1 MRCARPCRRPSPSAA
16 CRMRSA
22 TSSGGGPSAV
32 GSRDPPPR
40 RRSLAG
46 LTPPLWDQRRVRYR
60 AARDVAEGRR
70 LVLEAVDAR
79 DGLLASAATP
89 PRFVEVRRFTTLPAR
104 YAAWAAA
111 NGLPRPPPASPLDA
125 PARLAREAPPPHLRI
140 LAPRSGLQLVR
151 DPESPASMTTLALR
165 AIVEP
170 PAEQIVW
177 YVDGAPFQ
185 VV

>member
-1 MRCARPCRRPSPSAA
+1 
-16 CRMRSA
+16 
-22 TSSGGGPSAV
+22 
-32 GSRDPPPR
+32 
-40 RRSLAG
+40 
-46 LTPPLWDQRRVRYR
+46 
-60 AARDVAEGRR
+60 VAEGRR

-111 NGLPRPPPASPLDA
+111 NGLPRPPVGVSPLDVP
-125 PARLAREAPPPHLRI
+125 PASLAREAPPPRLRI
-140 LAPRSGLQLVR
+140 LAPRSGLRLVR
-151 DPESPASMTTLALR
+151 DPESPATMTTLALR
-165 AIVEP
+165 VIVEP

-185 VV
+185 VVDYPYTTRWALAPGEHTFQARLPFAHAASEAVRVRVQ